1 MNPAV
6 NPTSAP
12 TAAASA
18 PIKRKK
24 IGPTPE
30 EMQQQLQQ
38 EQQQREQAQSGM
50 PSPTLAAPPGLR
62 KEGREALAA
71 VPTTPPADASQ
82 AAPSSAPPAAR
93 GSVVNPTWQTYFNS
107 RLAQL
112 GPNATS
118 QQLEALKAEA
128 DSKIT
133 PFADANQVVNATP
146 EMRNQSNAHAAAMME
161 ANAANRGRTVPQT
174 PLLTPRTT
182 SAPPAAAAPMF
193 PPNAAA
199 AGMAN
204 AINDGRNGITSRGG
218 GVTTTEK
225 GGIIQTAPGGVKT
238 ASSPYGR
245 TGAGAGAAGYSIDT
259 GKMGPGDANLRAQTD
274 AMKGRQAQGIFSP
287 APPTVA
293 ASPAAMA
300 PKPAAAPLTAAAP
313 PVARPNAARPGV
325 PLSSSLNAAPA
336 GSTAANVMGN
346 TPARPAPTAA
356 PYNTAA
362 PKPTNTA
369 IALLGQ
375 PVIDNLDK
383 GSNYIPYTSARTPAP
398 APVAS
403 SAPPRA
409 TGSAPAGG
417 WMNLAKSNFN
427 QSMAGEIVDM
437 TTTKAKQVAS
447 SVGGAVKAGY
457 ATAGRAFM
465 PMVQP
470 ALNQAKANL
479 AASTLGKALGVAPPM
494 ARAKG
499 GPVTAGQPYLVGEK
513 GPEVVVPKIDSLE
526 SVSRKGS
533 LQNGI
538 DTNPR
543 PRSADSDFNKW
554 FQGLQ
559 KRELESEIANRPA
572 GHQQMEQDMGLTP
585 SSERMTGYPKTGWED
600 AKAGFD
606 EGVTQIGKTAAA
618 LGSWLP
624 GNVGKEYEKRRQL
637 YDERG
642 QIIADYRARSPVNK
656 AAYVTPGGLA
666 KTAVTTIPELFN
678 PVNKPGMVAKGVN
691 ATWHA
696 ARGYLP
702 DKSPKDAAISSLSSI
717 VGEKAEDL
725 VTKGKGL
732 VGNTVGTLT
741 ENVAQRSQPYVVG
754 ERGPE
759 VIVPQASGTVI
770 PNHKLPGG
778 YPITAAAPP
787 MARPSNTRPGVP
799 VSAGLPKGRTVPKM
813 TSAPPVPLAALR

>member
-30 EMQQQLQQ
+30 EIEQQLQQ

-50 PSPTLAAPPGLR
+50 PSPTLSAPPGLQAA
-62 KEGREALAA
+62 GQAALAA
-71 VPTTPPADASQ
+71 VPTAAPAAQPS
-82 AAPSSAPPAAR
+82 AAPSAAPPAAR
-93 GSVVNPTWQTYFNS
+93 GSAINPTWQTYYNS

-112 GPNATS
+112 GPDAKPKDLAA
-118 QQLEALKAEA
+118 LEAEA
-128 DSKIT
+128 DGKFAR
-133 PFADANQVVNATP
+133 FADANAVATASPQV
-146 EMRNQSNAHAAAMME
+146 MNQSNAAVAGAMQ
-161 ANAANRGRTVPQT
+161 ANKNNRGRTVPQA
-174 PLLTPRTT
+174 PLLTPRPAT

-193 PPNAAA
+193 PPNADA

-204 AINDGRNGITSRGG
+204 AINDANNNITSRGG
-218 GVTTTEK
+218 GVVSTAQ
-225 GGIIQTAPGGVKT
+225 GGYIQTSPGGVKT

-259 GKMGPGDANLRAQTD
+259 GKMGPGDANLRAQTN
-274 AMKGRQAQGIFSP
+274 AMRTRQSQGIFSP

-325 PLSSSLNAAPA
+325 PLSSSLNATPA
-336 GSTAANVMGN
+336 GSTAAGVMRN
-346 TPARPAPTAA
+346 TPVTPA

-369 IALLGQ
+369 IAVLGQ
-375 PVIDNLDK
+375 PVVDNLDK

-479 AASTLGKALGVAPPM
+479 AASTLGKALGVAPP
-494 ARAKG
+494 
-499 GPVTAGQPYLVGEK
+499 
-513 GPEVVVPKIDSLE
+513 I
-526 SVSRKGS
+526 
-533 LQNGI
+533 
-538 DTNPR
+538 
-543 PRSADSDFNKW
+543 
-554 FQGLQ
+554 
-559 KRELESEIANRPA
+559 
-572 GHQQMEQDMGLTP
+572 
-585 SSERMTGYPKTGWED
+585 
-600 AKAGFD
+600 
-606 EGVTQIGKTAAA
+606 
-618 LGSWLP
+618 
-624 GNVGKEYEKRRQL
+624 
-637 YDERG
+637 
-642 QIIADYRARSPVNK
+642 
-656 AAYVTPGGLA
+656 
-666 KTAVTTIPELFN
+666 
-678 PVNKPGMVAKGVN
+678 
-691 ATWHA
+691 
-696 ARGYLP
+696 
-702 DKSPKDAAISSLSSI
+702 
-717 VGEKAEDL
+717 
-725 VTKGKGL
+725 
-732 VGNTVGTLT
+732 
-741 ENVAQRSQPYVVG
+741 
-754 ERGPE
+754 
-759 VIVPQASGTVI
+759 
-770 PNHKLPGG
+770 
-778 YPITAAAPP
+778 
-787 MARPSNTRPGVP
+787 
-799 VSAGLPKGRTVPKM
+799 
-813 TSAPPVPLAALR
+813 PLAAAGGR